1 MGSSVSTINNGLTME
16 LARPVKSAHTDTLNA
31 KNEYIRNT
39 LAPLEREA
47 SEEAK
52 LAANE
57 SLSHQGKAQAIKTFA
72 TRETVPALAWIRK
85 EIERLQAKDQR
96 YRTQF
101 FTIDS
106 GLKDPTERLLTYTYL
121 WSKFDS
127 LDQKSRVTQLVHAA
141 NHDQL
146 TVLGAMLGHPLE
158 PMVNEEVKERVLAER
173 AKRLT
178 PRDYDN
184 FEQNQILLEFLTMVR
199 EWVARWLF
207 NEIHVEISVLRT
219 NFGDEIAKMFEHQT
233 TGIPVK
239 A

>member
-57 SLSHQGKAQAIKTFA
+57 SLSHQGKAEALKTFA
-72 TRETVPALAWIRK
+72 TRETVPALKWMRT
-85 EIERLQAKDQR
+85 EIEQRQAKDQR

-121 WSKFDS
+121 WNKFDL
-127 LDQKSRVTQLVHAA
+127 LDPSARITRFCQAA
-141 NHDQL
+141 DADEVKVMAAMLENPF
-146 TVLGAMLGHPLE
+146 GAM
-158 PMVNEEVKERVLAER
+158 VADEVKERALTER

-219 NFGDEIAKMFEHQT
+219 NFGDDIAKMFEHQT
-233 TGIPVK
+233 TGIPVE

>member
-1 MGSSVSTINNGLTME
+1 MGTSVTTITNGLNGE
-16 LARPVKSAHTDTLNA
+16 LARPVKAAHTATLKE
-31 KNEYIRNT
+31 KNDANLRVQ
-39 LAPLEREA
+39 APLERHA
-47 SEEAK
+47 AEEAK

-57 SLSHQGKAQAIKTFA
+57 SLSHQGKAEALKTFA
-72 TRETVPALAWIRK
+72 TRETVPALKWMRE
-85 EIERLQAKDQR
+85 EIDRRQAKDQR

-101 FTIDS
+101 FTVNA
-106 GLKDPTERLLTYTYL
+106 GLTDTVERMLTFTYL
-121 WSKFDS
+121 WSK
-127 LDQKSRVTQLVHAA
+127 LDVLDPSARVKRFFQAA
-141 NHDQL
+141 EANET
-146 TVLGAMLGHPLE
+146 TVMAAMLDHPLG
-158 PMVNEEVKERVLAER
+158 PMVEDEIKERALTER

-184 FEQNQILLEFLTMVR
+184 FEQNQIVLEFLIMVR

-207 NEIHVEISVLRT
+207 NEIHVDIPVLRT